1 MADPIASVPI
11 VPVRPPLPALA
22 LGLCGLLPPLFGIVL
37 RITGSAPVDGR
48 IVALLLAA
56 GMIYGALILSFI
68 GGIWW
73 GTACA
78 RRNGAALRPWLTLAV
93 MPSLIALTA
102 LVASLFNPRV
112 GGAVLAVALVATLLG
127 DRRLVQNGM
136 VPAWWMRLRV
146 PLSLGLAAEM
156 IVVGLIA

>member
-1 MADPIASVPI
+1 MVADPIA
-11 VPVRPPLPALA
+11 RLRLPPPALA
-22 LGLCGLLPPLFGIVL
+22 LGLAGLLPPLVGIVL
-37 RITGSAPVDGR
+37 RVSGSAPGDAR
-48 IVALLLAA
+48 FVALLLAA
-56 GMIYGALILSFI
+56 GMIYGGLILSFI

-73 GTACA
+73 GAACA
-78 RRNGAALRPWLTLAV
+78 RRDGAALRPWLTLAV

-112 GGAVLAVALVATLLG
+112 GGAILAVALVATLLG

-136 VPAWWMRLRV
+136 VPGWWMRLRV

-156 IVVGLIA
+156 IVIGVLTL